1 MSQPECHR
9 LSVVVTQLDIYTT
22 LKAMTV
28 YELTGGC
35 CDTRLE
41 FGFPTAPDFP
51 ATTTKTHSRLHEQL

>member
-1 MSQPECHR
+1 
-9 LSVVVTQLDIYTT
+9 
-22 LKAMTV
+22 MTV

-51 ATTTKTHSRLHEQL
+51 ATTTKNTFASTRAALNKTTCEVKHRTPKKKKINE